1 MTPGDRIGI
10 WATNCAEWYL
20 TQMAAAKAGLLLV
33 RSLSKLSVRYFLNT
47 CKLMQVTINPLY
59 EANELRQ
66 CLRKVQARALIY
78 GDKVRNRRM
87 HDVLA
92 QVAPDLEKSGD
103 GGVTT
108 WHVDSLKNCIAIGA
122 NPHKYIK

>member
-1 MTPGDRIGI
+1 M
-10 WATNCAEWYL
+10 
-20 TQMAAAKAGLLLV
+20 
-33 RSLSKLSVRYFLNT
+33 
-47 CKLMQVTINPLY
+47 
-59 EANELRQ
+59 RQ
-66 CLRKVQARALIY
+66 CLRKVQARALVY

-103 GGVTT
+103 GGITT

-122 NPHKYIK
+122 NPHKYKTKILHLKYKNNRKGERNVNILAL